1 MGIRRKEASMRTS
14 KTLFVILI
22 IGSAVA
28 IPPLEASASPAG
40 VIAKRIGKIVIKVA
54 PKLSKEER
62 VGQRLAVRVLG
73 KEAAEKIGSAS
84 TRIIGRINSK
94 WGDAAA
100 TFALKEIKRNPK
112 FLETYATYGDD
123 VIRFGHKLS
132 PEARRLLTHNPGATL
147 SILRRYGTKAAEL
160 EDGKK
165 GTKPHGRADPQKSHR
180 LRRQDAGRFSA
191 NCRSSPDGNSS
202 RSHAFPRKCSQRES
216 SSPSTKAS
224 ISTTVG
230 TGQHTFAFRRRKQE
244 ENGHRT
250 GDKKLYAAIVFG
262 SMLS

>member
-1 MGIRRKEASMRTS
+1 MRPRQWPAVPSAHMGIRRKEASMRTS
-14 KTLFVILI
+14 KTIFLVLI

-28 IPPLEASASPAG
+28 I
-40 VIAKRIGKIVIKVA
+40 R
-54 PKLSKEER
+54 PKY
-62 VGQRLAVRVLG
+62 
-73 KEAAEKIGSAS
+73 
-84 TRIIGRINSK
+84 
-94 WGDAAA
+94 
-100 TFALKEIKRNPK
+100 
-112 FLETYATYGDD
+112 LETYATYGDD
-123 VIRFGHKLS
+123 VIVFGPKLS
-132 PEARRLLTHNPGATL
+132 PAARRLLTHNPRAPL
-147 SILRRYGTKAAEL
+147 PILRRYGTKTAEL

-191 NCRSSPDGNSS
+191 DCRSSPDGNSS